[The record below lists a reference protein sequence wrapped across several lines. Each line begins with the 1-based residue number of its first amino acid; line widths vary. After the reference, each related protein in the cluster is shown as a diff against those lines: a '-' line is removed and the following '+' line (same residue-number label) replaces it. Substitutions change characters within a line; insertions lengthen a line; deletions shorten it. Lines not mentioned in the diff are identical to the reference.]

1 MRPEPRRARN
11 GRLVDADAL
20 SAEEVSCT
28 IRLHL
33 PQRRLVTSCP
43 EACGPRPNCLPPAR
57 TVIDCATWV
66 AAAAT
71 NAVARTRTT
80 SDCARQPG
88 APAIGTALSTPNTP
102 ANTCERSP
110 GRGIGRR
117 AVSNVSDVAETTIV
131 EIVAGRKTKIRARTE
146 RALLAVDDASAADG
160 ARVSATGSWRL
171 LNELLE
177 DGYTKA
183 FLATRL
189 GRRTPSLQVGE
200 HQVTVRTRHDI
211 ERLHAALHFLDAGES
226 IRCLRELRSEGYRA
240 TRIER
245 EIADLA
251 AAWSLDDMPSLTPRR
266 GRLHHVAVRLIA
278 VMHSRL
284 TA

>member
-1 MRPEPRRARN
+1 MHHPAASTPTQTGSLVSRGLRPASELAAGRSHGDRLRYMGGCRCDECRRANTQYERLRAAARRAGDWN
-11 GRLVDADAL
+11 GVVDAQRAREHLRAL
-20 SAEEVSCT
+20 A
-28 IRLHL
+28 
-33 PQRRLVTSCP
+33 
-43 EACGPRPNCLPPAR
+43 
-57 TVIDCATWV
+57 
-66 AAAAT
+66 
-71 NAVARTRTT
+71 
-80 SDCARQPG
+80 
-88 APAIGTALSTPNTP
+88 
-102 ANTCERSP
+102 

-117 AVSNVSDVAETTIV
+117 AVSDVSDVAETTIV
-131 EIVAGRKTKIRARTE
+131 EIAAGRKAKIRARTE

-160 ARVSATGSWRL
+160 ALVSATGTWRL
-171 LNELLE
+171 LNELLQ

-189 GRRTPSLQVGE
+189 GRRTPSLQVGK

-226 IRCLRELRSEGYRA
+226 IRYLRELHSEGYRA

-266 GRLHHVAVRLIA
+266 GRLHHMAVRLIE